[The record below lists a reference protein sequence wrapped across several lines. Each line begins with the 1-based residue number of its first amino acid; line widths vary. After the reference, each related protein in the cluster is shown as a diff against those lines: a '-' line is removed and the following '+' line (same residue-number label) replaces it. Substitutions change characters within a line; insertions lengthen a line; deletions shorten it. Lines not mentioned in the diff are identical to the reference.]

1 MGAASDDGVPWLT
14 AGPGEAVR
22 WCGGPR
28 IQTALPGAV
37 IGVVVA
43 AASVLVPE
51 VPSLLG
57 VAGVVPAAG
66 VYLWVRN
73 VEYVVT
79 TDKLYRKQGVLG
91 RRVTAVGYET
101 VQNASYSQGILGTAF
116 GYGTVTFDTAGGNG
130 TELAFSNVTDPRA
143 VEQLV
148 SELLGEEESP
158 ADAAVPGSIE
168 QWQAIR
174 EEVQRLRRT
183 VEQRTDADR
192 ER

>member
-1 MGAASDDGVPWLT
+1 MGTAIDDEVPWLT
-14 AGPGEAVR
+14 AGPGETVR

-28 IQTALPGAV
+28 IQTALPGV
-37 IGVVVA
+37 FVGVVIA
-43 AASVLVPE
+43 ATAVLVPE
-51 VPSLLG
+51 IPSLLG
-57 VAGVVPAAG
+57 VVGVAPAAG

-101 VQNASYSQGILGTAF
+101 VQNASYSQGILGTVF
-116 GYGTVTFDTAGGNG
+116 GYGTVTVDTAGGNG
-130 TELAFSNVTDPRA
+130 TELSYSKVNDPKA
-143 VEQLV
+143 VEHLV
-148 SELLGEEESP
+148 SELLGGQNSR

-183 VEQRTDADR
+183 VEQRPDTER